1 MTTPVDYKNT
11 LNLPQTAF
19 PMRGN
24 LPQKEPAIL
33 AKWDEMDLYKTV
45 RIHHQHNEKFILHL
59 GPPYANGDI
68 HLGHAVSTVLKD
80 IVVKYKT
87 LSGYDSPLVPGW
99 DCHGLPI
106 EVNVEKKIGL
116 ANVDVTPKA
125 FRQACRE
132 YAQSQIDLQRTSFIR
147 LGILADWKHPYS
159 TMDHS
164 YEAGIIHSIGKIY
177 EKGYIHS
184 GAKPVHWCINCG
196 SALAEAE
203 VEYQNKTSPAI
214 DVAFRVIDIPAFLN
228 SFKATAASV
237 KNIAVVIWTTT
248 PWTLPA
254 NQAVALHPELEYV
267 LVKIQGV
274 LDIDAICVLEECLE
288 EFLKRIGCEHYEIVG
303 TTKGKSLERQL
314 LQHPF
319 YDRKVPIVLGEH
331 VTTDAGTG
339 AVHTA
344 PGHGV
349 EDYAVGIQYSLSVE
363 SPVGD
368 NGCFL
373 ANLPLVGGLHVLK
386 ANDRIIEILKD
397 NNNLVH
403 ATTLTHSFP
412 HCWRHKTPLIFRAT
426 PQWFITMDANH
437 LRQATLDAI
446 KQVNWVP
453 EWGESRIRSMIEVRP
468 DWCISRQRTW
478 GVPLALVLH
487 KETKEV
493 HPQMTEIFAYVAEVV
508 KKEGIEGWH
517 DLDLQSLPFN
527 NLEQYEK
534 SKDILD
540 VWLESGVSHT
550 AVLKARPDLRFPA
563 DLYLEGSDQHRGWFH
578 SSILSS
584 VAMYQQAPY
593 HQVLT
598 HGFTV
603 DEQGRKMSKSLGNV
617 IAPEKVIKTMG
628 ADVLRLWVAAT
639 DYKGDIHVSNEIL
652 SRIADAYRRIRNTMR
667 FLLANLDGFVP
678 EKHNVEKTKL
688 LALDAWIVDA
698 AARLQ
703 DEIFEAYETYQFHQ
717 IYQKIHNFCVVELGS
732 FYLDI
737 IKDRQYTLKT
747 DSLARRS
754 AQSAMFIIAHTMT
767 RWLAPI
773 LSFTAEELWEYLPG
787 AEGKSVFLAQWDREL
802 PRLAPNAAMGDA
814 FWHQMI
820 QVRACVNKA
829 LEAVRN
835 KGEIGAPLEAN
846 VILYAKDIVNENLY
860 EHLIS
865 LKDELR
871 FVLITSGAIV
881 RPWDEKSAN
890 AVATERDDLWV
901 EVNLNPHEKCVRC
914 WHHCE
919 DVNQHADYP
928 GLCGRCVSNVE
939 PNSKGEERH
948 YA

>member
-1 MTTPVDYKNT
+1 MTTPVDYKTT

-33 AKWDEMDLYKTV
+33 AKWDAMDLYKTV
-45 RIHHQHNEKFILHL
+45 RVHNQDNEKFILHL

-68 HLGHAVSTVLKD
+68 HLGHAVSTILKD

-87 LSGYDSPLVPGW
+87 LCGYDSPLVPGW

-116 ANVDVTPKA
+116 ANVDVTPKE
-125 FRQACRE
+125 FRQACRD
-132 YAQSQIDLQRTSFIR
+132 YAQSQIELQRTSFIR

-164 YEAGIIHSIGKIY
+164 YEAGIIRSIGKIY
-177 EKGYIHS
+177 DQGCIHS

-214 DVAFRVIDIPAFLN
+214 DVAFRVVDNEAFL
-228 SFKATAASV
+228 KAVFQKETSHSINKV
-237 KNIAVVIWTTT
+237 AVVIWTTT

-254 NQAVALHPELEYV
+254 NQAVALHPELDYA
-267 LVKIQGV
+267 LVKTTGV
-274 LDIDAICVLEECLE
+274 LDLDAVCVLEACLE
-288 EFLKRIGCEHYEIVG
+288 DFLKRIGCEHSDVLA
-303 TTKGKSLERQL
+303 TFKGGQLEKQM

-319 YDRKVPIVLGEH
+319 YDRAVPIVLGDH

-349 EDYAVGIQYSLSVE
+349 EDYAVGIQYGLSID

-368 NGCFL
+368 KGCFL
-373 ANLPLVGGLHVLK
+373 STVPLVAGLHVLK
-386 ANDRIIEILKD
+386 ANDKIIEILKEH
-397 NNNLVH
+397 NNLVH
-403 ATTLTHSFP
+403 ATTVSHSYP

-426 PQWFITMDANH
+426 PQWFIGMEANH
-437 LRQATLDAI
+437 LRHATLDAI

-487 KETKEV
+487 KETKTV
-493 HPQMTEIFAYVAEVV
+493 HPQMSEIFAYVSDVV
-508 KKEGIEGWH
+508 QKEGIEGWH
-517 DLDLQSLPFN
+517 DLELNSLPFKD
-527 NLEQYEK
+527 LEQYEK

-550 AVLKARPDLRFPA
+550 AVLKARSDLRFPA

-578 SSILSS
+578 SSILTS

-593 HQVLT
+593 RQVLT

-603 DEQGRKMSKSLGNV
+603 DEKGHKMSKSLGNV

-652 SRIADAYRRIRNTMR
+652 NRMADAYRRLRNTMR
-667 FLLANLDGFVP
+667 FLLANLDGFEYEQHVVD
-678 EKHNVEKTKL
+678 KDNL
-688 LALDAWIVDA
+688 LALDAWIVDV

-737 IKDRQYTLKT
+737 IKDRQYTTKT
-747 DSLARRS
+747 NSVVRRS
-754 AQSAMFIIAHTMT
+754 AQTAMYRIAHAMT

-773 LSFTAEELWEYLPG
+773 LSFTAEEVWEYLPG
-787 AEGKSVFLAQWDREL
+787 TKESTVFLSQWNKDL
-802 PRLAPNAAMGDA
+802 ARLSPSAAMSND
-814 FWHQMI
+814 FWQQMI

-829 LEAVRN
+829 LEVMRN
-835 KGEIGAPLEAN
+835 KGEMGAPLDAN
-846 VILYAKDIVNENLY
+846 ITLYAKDELYDRLMLLKNE
-860 EHLIS
+860 
-865 LKDELR
+865 LK
-871 FVLITSGAIV
+871 FVFITSGAV
-881 RPWDEKSAN
+881 VKPLGEKPGHAT
-890 AVATERDDLWV
+890 ATERDDLWLDV
-901 EVNLNPHEKCVRC
+901 ILNPHDKCVRC

-919 DVNQHADYP
+919 DVNHHTTYP
-928 GLCGRCVSNVE
+928 GLCGRCVSNVD
-939 PNSKGEERH
+939 PDSSGEERH

>member
-1 MTTPVDYKNT
+1 MTTPVDYKTT

-24 LPQKEPAIL
+24 LPQKEPAIM
-33 AKWDEMDLYKTV
+33 AKWDAMDLYKTV
-45 RIHHQHNEKFILHL
+45 RVHNQDKEKFILHL

-68 HLGHAVSTVLKD
+68 HLGHAVSTILKD

-87 LSGYDSPLVPGW
+87 LCGYDSPLVPGW

-116 ANVDVTPKA
+116 ANVDVTPKE
-125 FRQACRE
+125 FRQACRD
-132 YAQSQIDLQRTSFIR
+132 YAQSQIELQRTSFIR

-164 YEAGIIHSIGKIY
+164 YEAGIIRSIGKIY
-177 EKGYIHS
+177 DQGCIHS

-214 DVAFRVIDIPAFLN
+214 DVAFRVVDNTAFLN
-228 SFKATAASV
+228 AIFKKETPHAIN
-237 KNIAVVIWTTT
+237 KIGVVIWTTT

-254 NQAVALHPELEYV
+254 NQAVALHPDLDYV
-267 LVKIQGV
+267 LVKTTGV
-274 LDIDAICVLEECLE
+274 LDLDAVCVLEACLE
-288 EFLKRIGCEHYEIVG
+288 DFLKRIGGEHSDVLA
-303 TTKGKSLERQL
+303 TFKGGQLEKQR

-319 YDRKVPIVLGEH
+319 YDRTVPIVLGDH

-349 EDYAVGIQYSLSVE
+349 EDYAVGIQYGLPID

-368 NGCFL
+368 KGCFL
-373 ANLPLVGGLHVLK
+373 STVPLVAGLHVLK
-386 ANDRIIEILKD
+386 ANDTIIEILKEH
-397 NNNLVH
+397 NNLVH
-403 ATTLTHSFP
+403 ATTVSHSYP

-426 PQWFITMDANH
+426 PQWFIGMEANH
-437 LRQATLDAI
+437 LRHATLDAI

-487 KETKEV
+487 KETKTV
-493 HPQMTEIFAYVAEVV
+493 HPQMSEIFAYVSDVV
-508 KKEGIEGWH
+508 QKEGIEGWH
-517 DLDLQSLPFN
+517 ELDLNSLPFKD
-527 NLEQYEK
+527 LEQYEK

-578 SSILSS
+578 SSILTS

-593 HQVLT
+593 RQVLT

-652 SRIADAYRRIRNTMR
+652 NRTADAYRRIRNTMR
-667 FLLANLDGFVP
+667 FLLANLDGFEYEQHLVD
-678 EKHNVEKTKL
+678 KHQL
-688 LALDAWIVDA
+688 LALDAWIVDV

-737 IKDRQYTLKT
+737 IKDRQYTTKT
-747 DSLARRS
+747 NSVVRRS
-754 AQSAMFIIAHTMT
+754 AQTAMYRIAHAMT

-773 LSFTAEELWEYLPG
+773 LSFTAEEIWEYLPG
-787 AEGKSVFLAQWDREL
+787 TKESTVFLSQWNKDL
-802 PRLAPNAAMGDA
+802 ARLSPSAAMSND
-814 FWHQMI
+814 FWQQMI

-829 LEAVRN
+829 LEVMRN
-835 KGEIGAPLEAN
+835 KGEMGAPLDAN
-846 VILYAKDIVNENLY
+846 ITLYAKDELY
-860 EHLIS
+860 ERLML
-865 LKDELR
+865 LKNELR
-871 FVLITSGAIV
+871 FVFITSGAV
-881 RPWDEKSAN
+881 VKPLSDKPSHAT
-890 AVATERDDLWV
+890 ATERDDLWLDV
-901 EVNLNPHEKCVRC
+901 TLNPHDKCVRC

-919 DVNQHADYP
+919 DVNHHTTYP
-928 GLCGRCVSNVE
+928 GLCGRCVTNVD
-939 PNSKGEERH
+939 PDSSGEERH